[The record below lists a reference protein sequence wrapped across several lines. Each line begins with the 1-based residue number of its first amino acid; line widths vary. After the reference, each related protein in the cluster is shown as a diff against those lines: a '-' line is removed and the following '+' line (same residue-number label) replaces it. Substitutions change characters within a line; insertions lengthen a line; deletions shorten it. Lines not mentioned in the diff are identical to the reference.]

1 MTEYKQKL
9 INIIRSD
16 VITMSGEKNS
26 MSSVLVMTMVF
37 SVALEFL
44 VSPLGGV
51 IGVMMTGSFF
61 IPALFHNELK
71 YKSHKMWGLL
81 PIERKD
87 LVRSRFILIM
97 MLYVAM
103 GLILYL
109 TALISLKV
117 RLYEYILPE
126 NGDFLKE
133 MAKTTDGMMTEFGLL
148 NIYFAAFSA
157 FGIRAMGSSLKQYF
171 FNKESFS
178 TSLDLGVMKRKMT
191 GKEKRKLIFTVISA
205 LALTVAFVLI
215 ITGMWDI
222 SAVLSIVAGLLLQL
236 AQAGNGFLLGFV
248 LISEAVLNMIYKY
261 IVTLVDY
268 EKYEM

>member
-1 MTEYKQKL
+1 
-9 INIIRSD
+9 
-16 VITMSGEKNS
+16 MSGEKNS
-26 MSSVLVMTMVF
+26 MRSMLVMTMVF

-44 VSPLGGV
+44 ISPLGGV
-51 IGVMMTGSFF
+51 IGVVLTGSFF
-61 IPALFHNELK
+61 IPVLFHNELK

-81 PIERKD
+81 PVERKD

-97 MLYVAM
+97 MLYIAM

-117 RLYEYILPE
+117 RLYEYIMPE
-126 NGDFLKE
+126 TGNFLKE
-133 MAKTTDGMMTEFGLL
+133 MTIATDGMMTEFGLL
-148 NIYFAAFSA
+148 NINFAVFSA

-171 FNKESFS
+171 LNKEAFS
-178 TSLDLGVMKRKMT
+178 TSLDLGIMKRKKT
-191 GKEKRKLIFTVISA
+191 AKEKGKLIFTLISA
-205 LALTVAFVLI
+205 LVLTIAFVLI
-215 ITGMWDI
+215 ITGIWDI
-222 SAVLSIVAGLLLQL
+222 SAILSIVAGLLLQL

-248 LISEAVLNMIYKY
+248 LISEAVLNLIYKY